1 MRPHRLTV
9 TAFGPFAATE
19 TVDFDAL
26 GDSGPFL
33 LHGATGSGK
42 TSLLDAIGFALYGSV
57 PGARGAKQLRSHHAA
72 PGVRTEVVLEA
83 TIGSRAVRITRRPL
97 QERPRRGGGTTSEN
111 PSVLVAVAGD
121 REALAREECLAR
133 FSGVQE
139 ANAEL
144 ERLVG
149 MGARQFFQVVLLPQ
163 GEFAT
168 FLRAKDEDRADLLRR
183 LFDVTTFDTVRELL
197 RTRAEAAR
205 ATLLQARELLWRRRT
220 EVAAALRVDPASLGA
235 DEPGNAPDLSGWA
248 AERLRAASA
257 AVQTGTAAVTAA
269 REDEQR
275 CRGARTV
282 VLDRLRRRRARD
294 DAREEHARLQRREP
308 AVRAEEVLLEAAD
321 RAAQVVGLLA
331 VAGKA
336 TDRLAEVRLE
346 AGRALLAAGHDPDD
360 PPSVPVLTAL
370 RDEAARTDGRV
381 RDLEPVAARVGTLA
395 DEHVAALARADR
407 ARTRVRRL
415 RTQDEAL
422 PAQLL
427 AGQVEL
433 EEADRAVHDRR
444 DVRARRD
451 ALDAL
456 VPHVRDL
463 LRGLTAARTAELAS
477 LDARES
483 VRHAEQARDDVRR
496 RRLGGVAGELAR
508 GLEPGGA
515 CPVCG
520 GTEHPRPAPRS
531 EDPVDDA
538 AEERAEAALARAVD
552 GREKTSAEVA
562 GVLARCRSAA
572 AAVHRADRLPAD
584 RLPEETVVQSLA
596 ADLVRERGALA
607 AREQDL
613 LPLSVDRDRRATV
626 LEALGASQVALR
638 DTLVEAT
645 ATEARHRQDAGG
657 LGGQVE
663 QLRLVLADVLGQDGD
678 LGAELARCGALL
690 DEAATALRGAQ
701 ETATARDHD
710 EQARRAALDGCTRL
724 GFATA
729 ADALDAERD
738 QAWRDRARAVVREH
752 DRFCH
757 AVAKRL
763 LDPTLD
769 DPTLDDPTLG
779 DPTLD
784 DPELD
789 VAALVHPTPD
799 GAHHGGPVAAPA
811 LVQVEAELVDAVAR
825 REHAD
830 RSLAAA
836 EDLLARLGEAV
847 PALLEAITGLGPV
860 ERAATSAQALADL
873 AAGGGANTR
882 RMPLTTYVL
891 AARLEEVVAAATSRL
906 HHMSEGRYALVHV
919 AEGVDGRSRAGLGI
933 AVLDAWTDR
942 TRPAGTLSGGETFL
956 ASLALALGLS
966 DVVSAA
972 NGGVRIDALFVDEGF
987 GTLDPRAL
995 DLAMDTL
1002 DGLREHGRIV
1012 GVVSHVEELRQRLP
1026 RRLHV
1031 RRGERGGSTLV
1042 GDGEP

>member
-9 TAFGPFAATE
+9 TAFGPFADTE

-183 LFDVTTFDTVRELL
+183 LFDVTTFDRVRELL

-205 ATLLQARELLWRRRT
+205 TTLLQARELLGRRRT

-257 AVQTGTAAVTAA
+257 AVQTGTAAVVAV

-282 VLDRLRRRRARD
+282 VLDRLRWRRARD
-294 DAREEHARLQRREP
+294 DAREERARLQRREP
-308 AVRAEEVLLEAAD
+308 EVRAEEVLLEAAD

-360 PPSVPVLTAL
+360 PTSVPVLTAL

-395 DEHVAALARADR
+395 DEHVASLARADR

-415 RTQDEAL
+415 RTQEDAL

-427 AGQVEL
+427 AAQVEL
-433 EEADRAVHDRR
+433 EEAERAVHDRR

-456 VPHVRDL
+456 VPHVGDL

-477 LDARES
+477 LDARER

-531 EDPVDDA
+531 EDPVDAA
-538 AEERAEAALARAVD
+538 AEERAEAALASAVD
-552 GREKTSAEVA
+552 GREETSAELA

-572 AAVHRADRLPAD
+572 AALHRADRLPAD

-613 LPLSVDRDRRATV
+613 LPLAVDRDRRATV
-626 LEALGASQVALR
+626 LETLGASQVALR

-645 ATEARHRQDAGG
+645 ATEAKHRQDAGG

-663 QLRLVLADVLGQDGD
+663 QLRLVLADVLGVDGD

-701 ETATARDHD
+701 ETATVRDTD
-710 EQARRAALDGCTRL
+710 EQARRAALDSCTRL

-738 QAWRDRARAVVREH
+738 QAWRDRARAVVLEH

-757 AVAKRL
+757 AVATRL
-763 LDPTLD
+763 IDPTLD
-769 DPTLDDPTLG
+769 DPTLDDPELG
-779 DPTLD
+779 
-784 DPELD
+784 

-811 LVQVEAELVDAVAR
+811 LVQVEAELTDAVAR

-836 EDLLARLGEAV
+836 EDLQARLGEAV

-942 TRPAGTLSGGETFL
+942 TRPATTLSGGETFL

-1012 GVVSHVEELRQRLP
+1012 GVVSHVEELRHRLP